1 MTGGEKTH
9 NKEEMVGRT
18 PANGLAAFTDKQTK
32 INKNA
37 VTTCRGV
44 YAYVCGRK
52 PPPDPLPRKT
62 LQAVMVAP

>member
-1 MTGGEKTH
+1 MNESEKTY
-9 NKEEMVGRT
+9 KKKEMVGRT
-18 PANGLAAFTDKQTK
+18 PANGLAAFTDRQKK

-52 PPPDPLPRKT
+52 PPQDPLPRKT
-62 LQAVMVAP
+62 L